1 MLLPGLPRP
10 IQCQTLRPNSSGPL
24 SMTFGPQME
33 VPELRMLMI
42 DRPPP

>member
-1 MLLPGLPRP
+1 MRLPGHPRP
-10 IQCQTLRPNSSGPL
+10 IKCPILRPNSSEPL
-24 SMTFGPQME
+24 SMTFGPQTE